1 MGDGPDVSADVVNM
15 MFSPDANVIAV
26 GSIDTVIRVWGV
38 VTGTLVDRLRG
49 HRASVCFTPDG
60 KGLVSGSIDQTFR
73 IWELNTAAAGEG
85 GAQFGKCLLEFSGN
99 GHWVHSVAI
108 WHDGR

>member
-1 MGDGPDVSADVVNM
+1 MGDGPDVSADVVSM
-15 MFSPDANVIAV
+15 MFSPDANFIAV

-49 HRASVCFTPDG
+49 HRTSVCSVGFTPDG
-60 KGLVSGSIDQTFR
+60 KGLVPDSIDQTFR
-73 IWELNTAAAGEG
+73 LWELNTAAAGEA
-85 GAQFGKCLLEFSGN
+85 GAQFGKCLLEFTGN

-108 WHDGR
+108 